1 MIIQFWVAKLQKY
14 LIRKYIVKQFAQIF
28 FGITPLPLVKK
39 QRDVED
45 SVIMNTQD

>member
-28 FGITPLPLVKK
+28 FGITLYLL
-39 QRDVED
+39 
-45 SVIMNTQD
+45 